1 MTKIFLICLAAFVST
16 AAHAHDSLVPHGHP
30 HDVSVLPD
38 LYAMLGAAAAV
49 ACGLLVL
56 RKIMR

>member
-1 MTKIFLICLAAFVST
+1 MTKLVLICFVAVTST
-16 AAHAHDSLVPHGHP
+16 AVLAHESLVPHVHP

-38 LYAMLGAAAAV
+38 LYAMLGAVIAV
-49 ACGLLVL
+49 ACGLLAL